1 MYFCFFFFKQKTAY
15 EIVPCDWSSDVCS
28 SDLRSRS
35 SKFFRARTTCAML
48 TRSWGSCK
56 TTVMVMGRCELRI
69 AECGLRN
76 CRVGSFAAQH
86 SPLHSAIRNPQSTIA
101 SSHQL
106 QHTHPVHV
114 LPISPQPHPSV
125 AATPD
130 ELPRPPHPS
139 REHFVHEQIEA
150 HPPADVGALPLRPR
164 HAERRAKAA
173 LQPPP

>member
-1 MYFCFFFFKQKTAY
+1 MLMGPKNRTRRSKRGTRNSTASA
-15 EIVPCDWSSDVCS
+15 P
-28 SDLRSRS
+28 R
-35 SKFFRARTTCAML
+35 RTTCPCCSAFRVP
-48 TRSWGSCK
+48 RSAF
-56 TTVMVMGRCELRI
+56 V
-69 AECGLRN
+69 
-76 CRVGSFAAQH
+76 
-86 SPLHSAIRNPQSTIA
+86 

-173 LQPPP
+173 LQPPPGAAHTVRIPG